1 MNKQPQIQEETKQNL
16 RDAFWELYQNAPI
29 EKISIKEI
37 TDKAGYNRS
46 TFYLYYTDIYDIRD
60 QLEDR
65 LLAEIR
71 DIMSNIDAKKA
82 GSESALGLLAEVYE
96 NYGDYLYH
104 LLRIDSEFYAKW
116 KKVFVSLVSPAF
128 AKSSGWK
135 QEARIETFASAA
147 LGALSYWYVHRNEIS
162 VDEFVPYIRQ
172 MLAEGIMADLP

>member
-1 MNKQPQIQEETKQNL
+1 
-16 RDAFWELYQNAPI
+16 
-29 EKISIKEI
+29 
-37 TDKAGYNRS
+37 
-46 TFYLYYTDIYDIRD
+46 
-60 QLEDR
+60 
-65 LLAEIR
+65 
-71 DIMSNIDAKKA
+71 MSNIDAKKA